1 MSHKFLLYTYRLII
15 IIYLFFTKSPHKPK
29 IHGWNYCGTKLT
41 AQESLY
47 HDQTDPEQV

>member
-1 MSHKFLLYTYRLII
+1 MSHKFLLDTYRFII

-41 AQESLY
+41 AQESLD